1 MKTLVVGAG
10 ISGLACADALARS
23 GQDVEVY
30 EASERAGGRIETATV
45 ADCRV
50 EVGANFLSSTYRVIP
65 RIAKRLGVPLRPIRS
80 RAGLIVDSAALTYV
94 PSAYSMVRAGVIGWG
109 DAARA
114 GRQLVRQF
122 PRLAKSNPA
131 DPAHWVDI
139 DVPADEWCSA
149 RFGEAFTRAVI
160 GSSFRGYYF
169 QDLADTS
176 ACAALAMVSYG
187 ARPFVTLTAD
197 PGLEAIPRALASG
210 LSIHYEAPVARVER
224 DEAGAALVLDNGT
237 VVEGDRIVLAVPAP
251 AAASLLADPSPLE
264 AQLLATPYSSGLLIV
279 LACSR
284 RLEEREL
291 GGAYGLLASPSQAG
305 PIAALCVASRAG
317 HAAPGVD
324 AVTVMFDGE
333 AAQRSM
339 VMGESDTELITSA
352 VAALSKLAPSVADAV
367 DWHASSVGRIPAAM
381 PTCRV
386 GRASLVRRY
395 RAEHRGSVILAGDY
409 LAFPWSDS
417 AALTGLWAANCVRAS
432 GERD

>member
-1 MKTLVVGAG
+1 M
-10 ISGLACADALARS
+10 
-23 GQDVEVY
+23 
-30 EASERAGGRIETATV
+30 ETATV

-50 EVGANFLSSTYRVIP
+50 EVGANFLSSTYCVIP
-65 RIAKRLGVPLRPIRS
+65 RMAERLGVALRPIRA
-80 RAGLIVDSAALTYV
+80 RAGIIVDSQAVTYV
-94 PSAYSMVRAGVIGWG
+94 PNGFAMVQAGVMGWRE
-109 DAARA
+109 AAQA
-114 GRQLVRQF
+114 GWQLARQF
-122 PRLAKSNPA
+122 PRLAKANPA
-131 DPAHWVDI
+131 DLAQWADI
-139 DVPADEWCSA
+139 DVPADAWCSG

-176 ACAALAMVSYG
+176 ACTALAMVSYG

-210 LSIHYEAPVARVER
+210 LSIHYEAPVVRVER
-224 DEAGAALVLDNGT
+224 DRAGGALVLDNGT

-251 AAASLLADPSPLE
+251 AAASLVADPSPLE
-264 AQLLATPYSSGLLIV
+264 AQLLSTPYSSGLLVV
-279 LACSR
+279 LACRR
-284 RLEEREL
+284 RLSEREL

-317 HAAPGVD
+317 HAAPGAD

-333 AAQRSM
+333 AAQCSM
-339 VMGESDTELITSA
+339 VTGESDTELIARA
-352 VAALSKLAPSVADAV
+352 VAALCEFAPTVAEAV
-367 DWHASSVGRIPAAM
+367 DWHASSVVRIPAAM

-395 RAEHRGSVILAGDY
+395 CAERRGPVILAGDY

-432 GERD
+432 GECD

>member
-1 MKTLVVGAG
+1 MRTLIVGAG
-10 ISGLACADALARS
+10 ISGLACADALAGW

-30 EASERAGGRIETATV
+30 EASGRAGGRMETATV

-65 RIAKRLGVPLRPIRS
+65 RMAERLGVALRPIRA
-80 RAGLIVDSAALTYV
+80 RAGIIVDSQAVTYI
-94 PSAYSMVRAGVIGWG
+94 PNGFAMVRAGVMGWRE
-109 DAARA
+109 AARA
-114 GRQLVRQF
+114 GCQLARQF
-122 PRLAKSNPA
+122 PRLAKANPA
-131 DPAHWVDI
+131 DPAQWADI
-139 DVPADEWCSA
+139 DVPADAWCSG

-169 QDLADTS
+169 QDLADTA

-210 LSIHYEAPVARVER
+210 LSIHYEAPVVRVER
-224 DEAGAALVLDNGT
+224 DRAGGALVLDNGT

-251 AAASLLADPSPLE
+251 AAASLVADPSPLE
-264 AQLLATPYSSGLLIV
+264 AQLLSTPYSSGLLVV
-279 LACSR
+279 LAYRR
-284 RLEEREL
+284 RLSEREL

-317 HAAPGVD
+317 HAAPGAD

-333 AAQRSM
+333 AAQCSM
-339 VMGESDTELITSA
+339 VTGESDTELIARA
-352 VAALSKLAPSVADAV
+352 VAALCEFAPTVAEAV
-367 DWHASSVGRIPAAM
+367 DWHASSVVRIPAAM

-395 RAEHRGSVILAGDY
+395 RAERRGPVILAGDY

-432 GERD
+432 GECD